1 MPNQNL
7 FSEFAPVSKAEW
19 LARVQKDLSSVG
31 MPLAKGRPISEL
43 TWELPPLSID
53 PFAHADDF
61 AELPESLAHTPSNT
75 WEIGENIDV
84 FNNDFK
90 TANKQA
96 LTALMGGVNAINFM
110 IDEYPS
116 ENQLITLIKNIESDY
131 ISTHF
136 TEKTR
141 GVNPLN
147 FLKRLHKKTIEKGE
161 NAQMSLRGMG
171 QLRGSVSFNPISEGQ
186 QNLHEIVEL
195 MQWTSENLPQFKV
208 LSIDS
213 GHFFKGSENVVE
225 ELTQTL
231 VAANNCIN
239 LLKIND
245 LNIENIN
252 HFIKFN
258 FNIGISYFIEI
269 AKLRAF
275 KLLWANVLNAHGLN
289 ASTHLDSKNLMPTIH
304 AYISPDPQ
312 VEDAHTNKIRATTQA
327 MSAVLGGIN
336 MLTIAP
342 SDALN
347 AESSDFSRRIARN
360 VQHLLQMESYLDKVA
375 DPAAGS
381 FYIEKLTNQIAEAVW
396 QQFQEKAV

>member
-7 FSEFAPVSKAEW
+7 FSEFAPVSKADW
-19 LARVQKDLSSVG
+19 LARVEKDLSSVG

-75 WEIGENIDV
+75 WEIGENIEV

-90 TANKQA
+90 AANKQA
-96 LTALMGGVNAINFM
+96 LIALMGGANAINF
-110 IDEYPS
+110 IVDEYPA
-116 ENQLITLIKNIESDY
+116 ENQLLTLIENIELDF
-131 ISTHF
+131 ISIHF
-136 TEKTR
+136 TEKTN
-141 GVNPLN
+141 GVNPLD
-147 FLKRLHKKTIEKGE
+147 FLKTLHSIAINQGKNLQT
-161 NAQMSLRGMG
+161 
-171 QLRGSVSFNPISEGQ
+171 LRGSVSYNPLTEQQKDGQ
-186 QNLHEIVEL
+186 KAGEL
-195 MQWTSENLPQFKV
+195 IQWASQNLPQFKV
-208 LSIDS
+208 LSID
-213 GHFFKGSENVVE
+213 GGQFFKGSENVVE

-231 VAANNCIN
+231 LAANDYIN
-239 LLKIND
+239 LLKNND

-252 HFIKFN
+252 DFIKFN

-275 KLLWANVLNAHGLN
+275 KLLWANVLDAHGFN
-289 ASTHLDSKNLMPTIH
+289 NPSNSGSKNLAPTIH
-304 AYISPDPQ
+304 AYISPETQ
-312 VEDAHTNKIRATTQA
+312 VEDVHTNKIRATTQA
-327 MSAVLGGIN
+327 MSAVLGGVN

-342 SDALN
+342 SDALST
-347 AESSDFSRRIARN
+347 ESSDFSRRIARN

-396 QQFQEKAV
+396 QQFQERAV